1 MPIFRYHCSS
11 CQAELEVFQQPSD
24 ADPRLCGFRCPLDR
38 DSGHPDRGFGA
49 LERLLSAPA
58 RAIRSSVRRDK
69 PTPEEMHRAGFTAYK
84 NEGTGLRKIA
94 GDGPEPDWV
103 PAKDPRE

>member
-1 MPIFRYHCSS
+1 MPLFRYRCTS
-11 CQAELEVFQQPSD
+11 CEAELEVFQQTSD
-24 ADPRLCGFRCPLDR
+24 PDPRLCGFRCPLGPE
-38 DSGHPDRGFGA
+38 SGHADRGFGA
-49 LERLLSAPA
+49 LERQLSAPA
-58 RAIRSSVRRDK
+58 RSVRASLRRDT
-69 PTPEEMHRAGFTAYK
+69 PTAAEMHAAGFTAYK